1 MPVVE
6 NQEIGNVVNQPVGE
20 NAINI
25 ENVPQLPVRLV
36 ANQEVNNV
44 VNQPENVVNQPVGG
58 NQEIGGNLIN
68 IDNNIP
74 IINLNHE
81 NIVENQ
87 NNNIGREQ
95 LLAQIE
101 ALQAGIVDSGVDIE
115 GLSQTDRELYDLI
128 LEVGQLR
135 TDDQNNKYVKRENDY
150 NFVKKI
156 IDDNPGQPEQAIQ
169 NLIDANTALDDT
181 EKREYKMLI
190 EKILKFDGDI
200 RNTEIGGNQNGIGVS
215 HKNSRDVTGVLSLE
229 RLKELYGI
237 LDGTKA
243 INIVQEMALI
253 AIKQQNIAHNNHA
266 ITAMDAAIINPS
278 NDYLDAA
285 NLYLESLKIPPE
297 ELELHKIAR
306 EIDRDA
312 AKEII
317 DIEVNF
323 GISCVNKHL
332 AAYRALENM
341 ENNDA
346 FIYEEEIKGRF
357 NTRDHLAYTIKAI
370 LDVKEIKLANIDF
383 EPLDNQQILEV
394 QRKNIQ
400 SLLHALA
407 EGQREYNKESING
420 YVDINHQSYYNN
432 NLITLD
438 VPSCP
443 HGVCSRMVN
452 LILTSAL
459 FLLNSSVF
467 RMLV

>member
-1 MPVVE
+1 VPVVE